1 MYTYSTFILLYVRTY
16 TDVVDQLKT
25 VVVDVD
31 VDGEGVV
38 DDDIDDDDD
47 DDVDVNGDVD
57 GDVDGSQLT
66 RSRDWLDYQPLGGGW
81 WPTVAHCGPV
91 LVPTV

>member
-1 MYTYSTFILLYVRTY
+1 MYTFILLYFRTY

-38 DDDIDDDDD
+38 DDDIDDDDE
-47 DDVDVNGDVD
+47 
-57 GDVDGSQLT
+57 
-66 RSRDWLDYQPLGGGW
+66 WLSG
-81 WPTVAHCGPV
+81 
-91 LVPTV
+91 